1 MTIEPFHQICNNYC
15 KQVLSIHSQINATPE
30 LSYRTDLDNLLRKAA
45 ELNGMGAIPLLEGKK
60 LLIERPHPE
69 TGKPE
74 QISVGRPDFIFTNQ
88 QSSAPLGYLE
98 AEGFGVNLNKLT
110 GHAKHQN
117 DIFKDCLDNFII
129 TNHIEFQLYVNRV
142 KQDSVNL
149 FDFPQETTVKLDKAT
164 ALFKLFENFFKRQS
178 YDAFTTQIHSPHDLA
193 ELLAR
198 RTRQMRNEL
207 LNSLLSKNPQLSD
220 LYNSFKTAL
229 LPDLK
234 PEEFA
239 DIYAQTITYGLF
251 TARSALV
258 GGQKFTRHSAT
269 ALISESNPFLFALFE
284 HIAGDKLDPNLVWI
298 ADDIANLLCGDYM
311 ETVLMAFGK
320 RKHQEDIVVHFY
332 ETFLA
337 KYDKEKRKARGV
349 YYTPESVVSY
359 IVKSV
364 DQVLKQH
371 FDKKL
376 GLADKETLILDP
388 ATGTGSFLFNVI
400 NHIYDT
406 VKENPK
412 ELGKWQHYVE
422 NTQLLQRLFGF
433 EILLAPYVV
442 AHLKL
447 TMLLNEKG
455 FLASTS
461 KQQRFEIYLTNA
473 LEEPTN
479 KKSSLIPNFISQ
491 EADQAADIK
500 NEKPILVILGNPPY
514 SNYGMMNK
522 NKWILNLLDTY
533 KIRDKVKLS
542 SEEKKLNLNDDF
554 IKFIRFGQWRI
565 DKTGSGILAFICNNT
580 FIDGLTHRFMRQSLL
595 ESFDEI
601 YILDLHGSSKKK
613 ETCPDGS
620 KDENVFD
627 IQQGVCI
634 VIFIKKPPS
643 LFEEQSQATVFHAE
657 MFGLRETKY
666 QELDA
671 NDISTTHWTT
681 LKPLAPDF
689 FFVPKTIIEEN
700 DPYQHFW
707 GLKDVFTISGS
718 GVKTE
723 RDKLSIHLTRE
734 GLENVVDDFRKL
746 NESQLRIKYDLEK
759 DSRDWKVLNAKKDVL
774 ENLEERCFQK
784 ILYRPF
790 DYRHIWY
797 SGKTRGFIGTPAYPT
812 MQHLLNQ
819 ENLVLIAKRQCKL
832 DPFSYMFCSNSI
844 IESCIFESA
853 YANAI
858 AFPLYLYQTDNLKG
872 ETLKIPNFKKEFLE
886 AFAKALNLKQVEPFN
901 LPENIS
907 AEMILHYMYAV
918 FHAPSYREKYAER
931 LKTDFPRLPL
941 PQNIQQFQ
949 SLIKIGEQL
958 IGLHLLDNIAIEDEQ
973 QRPLFPF
980 AKTIP
985 ELVENMTIQKPDYI
999 ENQQRI
1005 YVNKTHYFGK
1015 VEKGLWEFR
1024 IGGYQVCEKWLKDRK
1039 DRILTAEEIT
1049 HYQRILVA
1057 LSKTQQLM
1065 KEIDTYLDR
1074 NP

>member
-1 MTIEPFHQICNNYC
+1 MTIEPFYQICNNYC

-45 ELNGMGAIPLLEGKK
+45 ELNGMGTIPLLEGKK

-69 TGKPE
+69 TGKSE

-149 FDFPQETTVKLDKAT
+149 FDFPQETAVKPEKAT

-251 TARSALV
+251 TARSALA

-284 HIAGDKLDPNLVWI
+284 HIAGDKLDPNLMWI

-522 NKWILNLLDTY
+522 NKWILDLLDTY

-666 QELDA
+666 QQLDA

-689 FFVPKTIIEEN
+689 FFVPKTIIAEN

-718 GVKTE
+718 GVKTDRDDLFFDTNKEVLKE
-723 RDKLSIHLTRE
+723 RIQTLLNNEELTAQFISTYRIENSSSYPLLSRIRNSQFNEQNIHH
-734 GLENVVDDFRKL
+734 
-746 NESQLRIKYDLEK
+746 
-759 DSRDWKVLNAKKDVL
+759 
-774 ENLEERCFQK
+774 C
-784 ILYRPF
+784 LYRPF
-790 DYRHIWY
+790 DEKWLYYSNGLTSRPAFDVMRYMINNKNLGLITVRQVAENNFTHIFI
-797 SGKTRGFIGTPAYPT
+797 SDCLADFRMTLSNRGGCY
-812 MQHLLNQ
+812 L
-819 ENLVLIAKRQCKL
+819 
-832 DPFSYMFCSNSI
+832 
-844 IESCIFESA
+844 
-853 YANAI
+853 
-858 AFPLYLYQTDNLKG
+858 FPLYLYQTDNLKG

-886 AFAKALNLKQVEPFN
+886 GFAKALNLKQVEPFN

-941 PQNIQQFQ
+941 PQNSQQFQ
-949 SLIKIGEQL
+949 SLIKISEQL
-958 IGLHLLDNIAIEDEQ
+958 IGLHLLNNIAIEDEQ

>member
-149 FDFPQETTVKLDKAT
+149 FDFPQETAVKPEKAT

-666 QELDA
+666 QQLDA
-671 NDISTTHWTT
+671 NDILTTKWIT

-689 FFVPKTIIEEN
+689 FFIPKTIIEEN

-707 GLKDVFTISGS
+707 GLKDVFDYFNSTLQT
-718 GVKTE
+718 K
-723 RDKLSIHLTRE
+723 
-734 GLENVVDDFRKL
+734 
-746 NESQLRIKYDLEK
+746 K
-759 DSRDWKVLNAKKDVL
+759 DSFTIHFTKDSLDFVLDDLKNMNANELRRKYNLGEDSTSWNITNAKQDITKNKGQPFIV
-774 ENLEERCFQK
+774 QYK
-784 ILYRPF
+784 PF
-790 DYRHIWY
+790 DYRWSYFTGKVSGFLGRPRTEITSHFLKENLALASVRQIVGVPDECEIFITRYAMTDRSMY
-797 SGKTRGFIGTPAYPT
+797 STHGTPY
-812 MQHLLNQ
+812 L
-819 ENLVLIAKRQCKL
+819 
-832 DPFSYMFCSNSI
+832 
-844 IESCIFESA
+844 
-853 YANAI
+853 
-858 AFPLYLYQTDNLKG
+858 FPLYLYQTDLSG

-886 AFAKALNLKQVEPFN
+886 GFAKALNLKQVEPFN

-941 PQNIQQFQ
+941 PKNIQQFQ

>member
-1 MTIEPFHQICNNYC
+1 MTLEPFHQLCNNYC
-15 KQVLSIHSQINATPE
+15 KKVLSIHSNVHSTPE
-30 LSYRTDLDNLLRKAA
+30 LSYRTDLDNLLRQAA
-45 ELNGMGAIPLLEGKK
+45 ELNGMGAIPLLEGRK
-60 LLIERPHPE
+60 LIIERPHPE
-69 TGKPE
+69 TGKFE

-88 QSSAPLGYLE
+88 YHSAPLGYLE

-117 DIFKDCLDNFII
+117 DIFKECLDNFII

-149 FDFPQETTVKLDKAT
+149 FDFPQETTVKPEKAT

-178 YDAFTTQIHSPHDLA
+178 YEAFTTQIHSPHDLA

-251 TARSALV
+251 TARYALA

-269 ALISESNPFLFALFE
+269 ELISESNPFLFALFA
-284 HIAGDKLDPNLVWI
+284 HIAGDKLDPNVAWI
-298 ADDIANLLCGDYM
+298 ADDIANLLMGDYM

-320 RKHQEDIVVHFY
+320 RKYQEDIVVHFY

-359 IVKSV
+359 IVRSV

-371 FDKKL
+371 FGKKF

-400 NHIYDT
+400 NHIFDI
-406 VKENPK
+406 VKENPR
-412 ELGKWQHYVE
+412 ELGQWKHYVE
-422 NTQLLQRLFGF
+422 KTQLLQRLFGF

-455 FLASTS
+455 FLASTF
-461 KQQRFEIYLTNA
+461 KQQRFEIYLTNT

-491 EADQAADIK
+491 EADQAANIK

-522 NKWILNLLDTY
+522 NKWILHLLDDY
-533 KIRDKVKLS
+533 KVRDKVKLS

-565 DKTGSGILAFICNNT
+565 DQTGSGILAFICNNT

-634 VIFIKKPPS
+634 VIFVKKPPS

-666 QELDA
+666 QQLDA
-671 NDISTTHWTT
+671 SDISTTKWTT
-681 LKPLAPDF
+681 LQPQAPDF
-689 FFVPKTIIEEN
+689 FFIPKTLIEEN

-707 GLKDVFTISGS
+707 GLKDVFDYFNSTLQT
-718 GVKTE
+718 K
-723 RDKLSIHLTRE
+723 
-734 GLENVVDDFRKL
+734 
-746 NESQLRIKYDLEK
+746 K
-759 DSRDWKVLNAKKDVL
+759 DSFTIHFTKDSLNLVLDDLKNMNTNELRNKYNLGEDSTSWNITNAKQDIIKNRGQPFVV
-774 ENLEERCFQK
+774 Q
-784 ILYRPF
+784 YRPF
-790 DYRHIWY
+790 DCRWSYFTGKVSGFLGRPRTEITSHFLKENLALASVRQIVGVPDECEIFVTRYAMTDRSMY
-797 SGKTRGFIGTPAYPT
+797 STHGTPY
-812 MQHLLNQ
+812 L
-819 ENLVLIAKRQCKL
+819 
-832 DPFSYMFCSNSI
+832 
-844 IESCIFESA
+844 
-853 YANAI
+853 
-858 AFPLYLYQTDNLKG
+858 FPLYLYQTEISG

-886 AFAKALNLKQVEPFN
+886 GFAKALKLKQVEPFN

-907 AEMILHYMYAV
+907 AEMILQYMYAV
-918 FHAPSYREKYAER
+918 FHAPSYRQRYAER
-931 LKTDFPRLPL
+931 LKTDFPRLP
-941 PQNIQQFQ
+941 PPKNIQQFQ

-958 IGLHLLDNIAIEDEQ
+958 IGLHLLDKIEVEDAQ

-985 ELVENMTIQKPDYI
+985 QLVENVTVQKIKYD
-999 ENQQRI
+999 EHQKRI
-1005 YVNKTHYFGK
+1005 YVNETHYFGK
-1015 VEKGLWEFR
+1015 VEKELWEFR
-1024 IGGYQVCEKWLKDRK
+1024 VGGYQVCEKWLKDRK
-1039 DRILTAEEIT
+1039 DRVLTIEEIT

-1065 KEIDTYLDR
+1065 EEIDKYLDSA
-1074 NP
+1074 